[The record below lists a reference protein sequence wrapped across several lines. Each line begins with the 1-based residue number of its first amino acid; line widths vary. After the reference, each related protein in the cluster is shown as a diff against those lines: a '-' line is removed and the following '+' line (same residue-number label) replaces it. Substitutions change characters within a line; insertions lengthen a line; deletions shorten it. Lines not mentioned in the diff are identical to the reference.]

1 MQCNIFL
8 IKNVGKES
16 QMYARIEKAGNAQ
29 NLQFGPVSGT
39 LFNTAS
45 RFQHFKISTL
55 LQSMRKH
62 MRLAKE
68 KAEVVVD
75 LTKVPLGVAV
85 NDGVGFTR
93 WAANEN
99 CPGSSTES
107 YTR

>member
-1 MQCNIFL
+1 
-8 IKNVGKES
+8 
-16 QMYARIEKAGNAQ
+16 MYARIEKAGNAQ
-29 NLQFGPVSGT
+29 NLQFGSVMGT
-39 LFNTAS
+39 LFNTVTCP
-45 RFQHFKISTL
+45 QHFKISTL

-68 KAEVVVD
+68 KTEVVVD
-75 LTKVPLGVAV
+75 LTKGPLSVAV

-99 CPGSSTES
+99 CPGSTTES